1 MPAEKRERR
10 AEITYILCIACLVPP
25 PLHSF
30 VTSSFCLPA
39 ISTIFHSKN
48 PLHDASVLSFLLAA
62 DFCLTRHS
70 PVFVCNTALLY
81 TVFFCSVRSPSD
93 PACLPCAAT
102 RVGGGWHPSGI
113 VVAEVPREV
122 QHASSA
128 RTSPRRVLGWPDPVS
143 RLVVLCPNFD

>member
-48 PLHDASVLSFLLAA
+48 PLHDASVLSSLLAA

-81 TVFFCSVRSPSD
+81 TVFFCSVRSYYP
-93 PACLPCAAT
+93 L
-102 RVGGGWHPSGI
+102 VF
-113 VVAEVPREV
+113 
-122 QHASSA
+122 QSSA
-128 RTSPRRVLGWPDPVS
+128 SPTRPVLSLLRHLWFWS
-143 RLVVLCPNFD
+143 QYAMLHAYFTMHAILVL